1 MNLKTRIFLYAC
13 CISALFLSL
22 PTYCQIRLPRLIS
35 DGMVL
40 QRNAEVKI
48 WGWATS
54 GEEIKID
61 FIGKSYS
68 AKSDT
73 DGKWSVLLSDLE
85 VGGPYTMEINASNHI
100 SIKNILVGDVWICSG
115 QSNMVLPMSRV
126 RVKYEEVIAQ
136 SENSNIRY
144 FAVPDRYDFNIV
156 HEDLQRGDWQSADPE
171 SVLKFAAAPYF
182 FAKTLYEKY
191 HVPIG
196 LINASMGGV
205 PIEAFLSEDALKA
218 FPEHMATAVKVKDSS
233 YINQIKRR
241 ERAASKAWYNRIYT
255 LDKGYSEEKPWYDIN
270 YDASAWPTMNL
281 PSLWKDGGLD
291 PVNGVVWFRKE
302 IDIPASLANKAA
314 KLNLG
319 RIVDSDSAYV
329 NGKFVGTISYQY
341 PPRRYTIPENVL
353 QAGKNIIVV
362 RIISNIGD
370 GGFIKDKPYELI
382 VEGQTYDLKGE
393 WQYQLGAKMEP
404 LPGETFFQYNPMGL
418 FNGMIAP
425 LTHYSVKGIN
435 WYQGEANAERPADY
449 CKLLPALITDWRQ
462 QWNQPDLPFLYVQLP
477 NFMEPSAQPGE
488 SNWALLRE
496 AQFKSLSVPETGMAV
511 AIDIGEWND
520 IHPLNKEDVGK
531 RLALAAQR
539 VAYGEDIV
547 SSGPIYQSSKI
558 EGNKI
563 IITFSSTG
571 SGLYVKNGGDLKYFA
586 IAGEDKKFVWAKA
599 KIVDNTVVVWNDT
612 INHPVAVRYAWANNP
627 EGANLFNQEGLPA
640 SPFRTDD
647 F

>member
-1 MNLKTRIFLYAC
+1 M
-13 CISALFLSL
+13 
-22 PTYCQIRLPRLIS
+22 
-35 DGMVL
+35 
-40 QRNAEVKI
+40 
-48 WGWATS
+48 
-54 GEEIKID
+54 
-61 FIGKSYS
+61 
-68 AKSDT
+68 
-73 DGKWSVLLSDLE
+73 
-85 VGGPYTMEINASNHI
+85 
-100 SIKNILVGDVWICSG
+100 
-115 QSNMVLPMSRV
+115 
-126 RVKYEEVIAQ
+126 
-136 SENSNIRY
+136 
-144 FAVPDRYDFNIV
+144 
-156 HEDLQRGDWQSADPE
+156 
-171 SVLKFAAAPYF
+171 
-182 FAKTLYEKY
+182 
-191 HVPIG
+191 
-196 LINASMGGV
+196 
-205 PIEAFLSEDALKA
+205 
-218 FPEHMATAVKVKDSS
+218 
-233 YINQIKRR
+233 
-241 ERAASKAWYNRIYT
+241 
-255 LDKGYSEEKPWYDIN
+255 
-270 YDASAWPTMNL
+270 
-281 PSLWKDGGLD
+281 
-291 PVNGVVWFRKE
+291 
-302 IDIPASLANKAA
+302 
-314 KLNLG
+314 
-319 RIVDSDSAYV
+319 